1 MSLYH
6 GFSPRYDHHDQGD
19 AGRRCGDGEGKCC
32 EAVML
37 QRGNRDN
44 VSQRNQGEEQTLFFV
59 RLVVGLAECGGHAD
73 DIDRDQQ

>member
-1 MSLYH
+1 
-6 GFSPRYDHHDQGD
+6 
-19 AGRRCGDGEGKCC
+19 
-32 EAVML
+32 ML